1 MTKRQKTSLELRAL
15 LKKLGVRIVKNKKKG
30 KWPKKLKLKAID
42 QALILAR
49 KRPAQT
55 SEISCDVDAAGNPKI
70 STARFC
76 AIGCLAAV
84 MGRKVVFKEAGFL
97 DGDGDGGF
105 EGNTSNFL
113 RSKTFDGSE
122 CNVAQTIDRNDNP
135 VEDVKNST
143 VDALKWLRK
152 QIEQE

>member
-1 MTKRQKTSLELRAL
+1 MTKRQKSSLELGGL

-49 KRPAQT
+49 KRPTMAT
-55 SEISCDVDAAGNPKI
+55 EIECDVDAAGQPKI

-84 MGRKVVFKEAGFL
+84 MGRKVVLKDTGLGDSEPDFQGSTKEFL
-97 DGDGDGGF
+97 H
-105 EGNTSNFL
+105 
-113 RSKTFDGSE
+113 SKTFDGSGG
-122 CNVAQTIDRNDNP
+122 NVGAVINRNDNP
-135 VEDVKNST
+135 AEDVKNST